1 MESKYIHI
9 VAFNIPYPPNYGGVI
24 DVFYKM
30 KALHEAGVK
39 IILHCFE
46 YDRGKSAELELFCE
60 KIFYYKRNTGVLSN
74 ISLLPYIVLS
84 RKNKSLLKNLCNDD
98 YPILFEGLHC
108 CYYIGNRQLKNR
120 LKLYRSANIEHD
132 YYWHLFKAE
141 KNNFIKAAYYL
152 LESFRL
158 KLYEKT
164 VKKADIIFP
173 ISLKETEYFKKKFPD
188 NKVVFLPAF
197 HGNEEVTCLEG
208 EGKYILYHGN
218 LSVEENESAA
228 IFLIKEVFHELSY
241 PFVIAGLNPSK
252 RLKELIAKYPHISL
266 IDSPSEKEMHRL
278 IQNAH
283 VHILVTFQA
292 TGLKLKLLNV
302 LYEGRFCLANDKMLE
317 GSGLE
322 CLCEK
327 ANSPQEI
334 KTKLDLFMK
343 ERFSLQ
349 EIEKRKGILLKKYS
363 NSCNIQLLM
372 ADL

>member
-9 VAFNIPYPPNYGGVI
+9 VAFKIPYPPNYGGVI
-24 DVFYKM
+24 DVFYKI
-30 KALHEAGVK
+30 KALHETGMK

-46 YDRGKSAELELFCE
+46 YDREKSVELESFCE
-60 KIFYYKRNTGVLSN
+60 KIFYYKRNTGVSSN
-74 ISLLPYIVLS
+74 ISILPYIVIS
-84 RKNKSLLKNLCNDD
+84 RKNKSLLQNLCNDNH
-98 YPILFEGLHC
+98 PILFEGLHC
-108 CYYIGNRQLKNR
+108 CYYIGNKQLKNR
-120 LKLYRSANIEHD
+120 LKLYRSANIEHY
-132 YYWHLFKAE
+132 YYWNLFKAK
-141 KNNFIKAAYYL
+141 KNNLIKTTFYL

-173 ISLKETEYFKKKFPD
+173 ISLKETDYFKKKFPE

-197 HGNEEVTCLEG
+197 HGNEELTCLEG
-208 EGKYILYHGN
+208 EGKYIMYHGN

-252 RLKELIAKYPHISL
+252 RLKALVAKYPHISL
-266 IDSPSEKEMHRL
+266 IDSPPKKDMHHL

-302 LYEGRFCLANDKMLE
+302 LYEGRFCLANKKMLE

-322 CLCEK
+322 CLSEK

-334 KTKLDLFMK
+334 KTKLHCLMK
-343 ERFSLQ
+343 ESFVRQ
-349 EIEKRKGILLKKYS
+349 EIEKRKELLLAEYS
-363 NSCNIQLLM
+363 NCRNIKIIT